1 MSRQIS
7 SNEWGRMVASIDGS
21 HQHHNSQQQRLFRL
35 FQAMRA
41 DDLDSAQELIDVGA
55 PLDLP
60 LQLTEEGGGPPRAE
74 QFRFEE
80 LPMVKSLTIL
90 GYAAGRGEEDHVRWL
105 LKRLAGVAS
114 PFAGGRDPAWIAME
128 MGQIDIMEFLL
139 DRGAPVDA
147 RIKENS
153 SPTRLIAATRASNLE
168 AVKVLLSKKARVSA
182 YDSVG
187 RTALHYNF
195 EKDPYTTVDQE
206 IGRLLIDWGGI
217 PGAMDQQGTT
227 VADLAHAEPQYAL
240 LRAHGLERKL
250 KVVEPDIPE
259 PVEPEMNPDEP
270 FDPKKIVRPAPD
282 DPGLPQLNKAPV
294 LKRPRF

>member
-1 MSRQIS
+1 
-7 SNEWGRMVASIDGS
+7 MVSSIDGS

-41 DDLDSAQELIDVGA
+41 DDLGSAQELIDAGA

-60 LQLTEEGGGPPRAE
+60 LQLTEKGGGPPRAE

-80 LPMVKSLTIL
+80 IPSLTSLTIL
-90 GYAAGRGEEDHVRWL
+90 GYAAGRGEEDHVLWL
-105 LKRLAGVAS
+105 LKRMAGVSS
-114 PFAGGRDPAWIAME
+114 PFSGGRDPAWLAME
-128 MGQIDIMEFLL
+128 MGQVGVLDLL
-139 DRGAPVDA
+139 LELGTPVDV
-147 RIKENS
+147 RIKGNN
-153 SPTRLIAATRASNLE
+153 SPTRLIAATQMSNFE
-168 AVKVLLSKKARVSA
+168 AVELLLSKKARVSA
-182 YDSVG
+182 YDSIG

-195 EKDPYTTVDQE
+195 EKDPYTETDVR

-227 VADLAHAEPQYAL
+227 VADLAHVESQYAL

-259 PVEPEMNPDEP
+259 PDEPDVSPDEP
-270 FDPKKIVRPAPD
+270 FDPKKIVRPTAD
-282 DPGLPQLNKAPV
+282 DPGIPQLNKVPV
-294 LKRPRF
+294 FKKPRF

>member
-7 SNEWGRMVASIDGS
+7 TTEWDRMVNSIDGR

-41 DDLDSAQELIDVGA
+41 DDLDSAQELIDAGA

-60 LQLTEEGGGPPRAE
+60 LQLTEQSGGPPRAE

-80 LPMVKSLTIL
+80 VPSLTSLTIL
-90 GYAAGRGEEDHVRWL
+90 GYAAGRGEEDHVIWL
-105 LKRLAGVAS
+105 LKRLAGVSS
-114 PFAGGRDPAWIAME
+114 PFSGGRDPAWLAME
-128 MGQIDIMEFLL
+128 MGQTGVLELLL
-139 DRGAPVDA
+139 DRGALVDW
-147 RIKENS
+147 RIKDKNT
-153 SPTRLIAATRASNLE
+153 PTRLIAAAQLSNLE
-168 AVKVLLSKKARVSA
+168 AVQALLSKKARVSA
-182 YDSVG
+182 YDSIG

-195 EKDPYTTVDQE
+195 EKDPYTDVDLR

-250 KVVEPDIPE
+250 KVVEPDIPDV
-259 PVEPEMNPDEP
+259 VEPEVSPDEP
-270 FDPKKIVRPAPD
+270 FDPKKIIRPSAD
-282 DPGLPQLNKAPV
+282 DPGLPQLNKVPV
-294 LKRPRF
+294 FKKPRF